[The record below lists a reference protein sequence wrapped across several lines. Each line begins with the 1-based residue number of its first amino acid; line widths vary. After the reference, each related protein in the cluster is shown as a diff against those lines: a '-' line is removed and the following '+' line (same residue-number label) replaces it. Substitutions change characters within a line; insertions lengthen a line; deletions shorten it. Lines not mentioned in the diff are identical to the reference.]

1 MLAIVIPYYKIN
13 FFETTLQSLASQ
25 TNKEFHVYI
34 GDDASVNN
42 PTRLL
47 NIYGNRFSFTYKK
60 FDNNLGGHD
69 LVKQWERCMAMT
81 ANEDWIMLLGDDDV
95 LEPNCIEEFYNNL
108 EIIKKHNVSVVRFA
122 TVVING
128 SDAVTSK
135 KYEHPKLE
143 KSTTFFERKH
153 QGGTR
158 SSLSEYIFRKAN
170 FKLKSFPLA
179 WHTDD
184 LAVLECSNY
193 GLVYTIN
200 NAYVK
205 FRHSTENITSK
216 TDNLKQKNESSF
228 QYYFYLYSTKIN
240 FFTKKQ
246 ERIIVYKLNKTVATN
261 KKNVFRI
268 FRLSFYYLR
277 HLKINHLIYLKL
289 MIVQSIIKTI
299 KR

>member
-13 FFETTLQSLASQ
+13 FFEATLQSLAFQ
-25 TNKEFHVYI
+25 TNKQFHVYI
-34 GDDASVNN
+34 GNDASNTDPSN
-42 PTRLL
+42 LL
-47 NIYGNRFSFTYKK
+47 EAYKNSFLFTYNK
-60 FDNNLGGHD
+60 FDNNLGGQN
-69 LVKQWERCMAMT
+69 LVKQWERCIAMT
-81 ANEDWIMLLGDDDV
+81 ANEDWIMILGDDDV
-95 LEPNCIEEFYNNL
+95 LGPNCVEEFYNNL
-108 EIIKKHNVSVVRFA
+108 EIIKKHNVNVVRFA
-122 TVVING
+122 TVVINA
-128 SDAVTSK
+128 SDVVISK
-135 KYEHPKLE
+135 KHEHPKLE
-143 KSTTFFERKH
+143 KSTAFFERKH

-158 SSLSEYIFRKAN
+158 SSLSEYIFKKEN
-170 FKLKSFPLA
+170 FKLKPFPLA

-200 NAYVK
+200 NSCVK
-205 FRHSTENITSK
+205 FRHSTKNITSN

-246 ERIIVYKLNKTVATN
+246 EHIIVYKLNKTVATN

-277 HLKINHLIYLKL
+277 HLKINHLIHLKL
-289 MIVQSIIKTI
+289 MIIQSVIKTI

>member
-13 FFETTLQSLASQ
+13 FFEATLQSLGSQ

-34 GDDASVNN
+34 GNDASDTDPSN
-42 PTRLL
+42 LL
-47 NIYGNRFSFTYKK
+47 EAYKNSFLFTYKK
-60 FDNNLGGHD
+60 FYNNLGGQN
-69 LVKQWERCMAMT
+69 LVKQWERCIAMT

-108 EIIKKHNVSVVRFA
+108 ETVKKHNVSVVRFA

-135 KYEHPKLE
+135 KHEHPKLE

-158 SSLSEYIFRKAN
+158 SSLSEYIFKKDN
-170 FKLKSFPLA
+170 FKLKCFPLA

-200 NAYVK
+200 SSCVK

-228 QYYFYLYSTKIN
+228 QYYFYLYSAKIN

-246 ERIIVYKLNKTVATN
+246 EKIVAYKLNKTVATN
-261 KKNVFRI
+261 KKNVVRI
-268 FRLSFYYLR
+268 FRLSFYYLK
-277 HLKINHLIYLKL
+277 HLKFKNLINLKI
-289 MIVQSIIKTI
+289 MIIQTLFRKL
-299 KR
+299 

>member
-13 FFETTLQSLASQ
+13 FFEATLQSLASQ

-34 GDDASVNN
+34 GDDASVND
-42 PTRLL
+42 PTHLINR
-47 NIYGNRFSFTYKK
+47 YGNHFSFTYKK
-60 FDNNLGGHD
+60 FDNNLGGQD
-69 LVKQWERCMAMT
+69 LVKQWERCIAMT

-95 LEPNCIEEFYNNL
+95 LEATCVEAFYNDL
-108 EIIKKHNVSVVRFA
+108 ETIKTHNVNVVRFA
-122 TVVING
+122 TVVINEK
-128 SDAVTSK
+128 DIEISK
-135 KYEHPKLE
+135 RHEHPKLE
-143 KSTTFFERKH
+143 KSTAFFQRKH

-158 SSLSEYIFRKAN
+158 SSLSEYVFKKAH

-184 LAVLECSNY
+184 LAVLECSNFKTI
-193 GLVYTIN
+193 YTLN
-200 NAYVK
+200 NALVK
-205 FRHSTENITSK
+205 FRHSTENITSNRG
-216 TDNLKQKNESSF
+216 NLKQKNESSF

-277 HLKINHLIYLKL
+277 HLKINHLIHLKL
-289 MIVQSIIKTI
+289 MIAQSVIKKI